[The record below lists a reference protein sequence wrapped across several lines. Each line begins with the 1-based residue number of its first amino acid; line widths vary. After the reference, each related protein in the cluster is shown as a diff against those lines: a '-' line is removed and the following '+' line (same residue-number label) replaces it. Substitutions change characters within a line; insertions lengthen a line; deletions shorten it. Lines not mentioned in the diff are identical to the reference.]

1 MEQGDSS
8 REVPPVGLEIMEQE
22 QQDTA
27 TEALIPPID
36 HSRKRRRPNADGP
49 KKKSSCWDHFIE
61 LTDVVERTAACK
73 HCHKRYRCDPKSHG
87 TSNML
92 AHSKICYKNP
102 YLENDLKQTN
112 LAFGSGG
119 LISVSPKF
127 DKEACRK
134 AITLFVIL
142 DEHPFRV
149 VDGEGFIFL
158 CNQLEP
164 LLTIPSRRTVARDCF
179 QLYLDEKL
187 RLKAYFR
194 SDCSRVALT
203 TDCWTSIQN
212 LSYITVTAHFVDND
226 WNYQKRIISFSLVPN
241 HKGETIGRKLEDVLR
256 EWGLRNVSTITADNA
271 SSNDVAVAYLKKRVH
286 IKNGL
291 MGEADFF
298 HMRCC
303 AHILNLIVNDGLK
316 EQDSSVSSIRNA
328 VRFVRSSP
336 QRALKFKECVEFS
349 RITCRKHL
357 CLDVSTR
364 WNSTY
369 MMLDAAEKFQTAFE
383 KLEGEDVGYVEW
395 FGRHGPP
402 CYTDWEKARAFVKFL
417 KIFYEATKVFSS
429 SQQVSLHTAYHQLSS
444 VFGELQEA
452 SMNLNSD
459 LASVGHEMKRKY
471 DKYWGEEKNINQ
483 FLYFGVIFDPHYK
496 FRYIEWSFDQ
506 VHGEGT
512 EKSMKMAKNVK
523 DNLFKLYTWYK
534 SAHDQT
540 NVTIRSSG
548 PSDNQSVVDAQPR
561 NSSHFLR
568 ADAFKQHLKD
578 KDTIDKKNE
587 LERSS
592 LSPAVAE
599 GLICTQNWLKPART
613 YFKDINYTEEFGI
626 TEEIISEFQQ
636 CFITAN
642 IGAAGVGAAVG
653 GATGAAIK
661 MFCLLEF
668 GILFSNVWLAYYET
682 AHLSKSCELKATK
695 LYNRSSSRIGIAEL
709 NHGKVNAQ

>member
-256 EWGLRNVSTITADNA
+256 EWGLRNVSTITVDNA

-471 DKYWGEEKNINQ
+471 DKY
-483 FLYFGVIFDPHYK
+483 
-496 FRYIEWSFDQ
+496 
-506 VHGEGT
+506 
-512 EKSMKMAKNVK
+512 
-523 DNLFKLYTWYK
+523 
-534 SAHDQT
+534 
-540 NVTIRSSG
+540 
-548 PSDNQSVVDAQPR
+548 
-561 NSSHFLR
+561 
-568 ADAFKQHLKD
+568 
-578 KDTIDKKNE
+578 
-587 LERSS
+587 
-592 LSPAVAE
+592 
-599 GLICTQNWLKPART
+599 
-613 YFKDINYTEEFGI
+613 
-626 TEEIISEFQQ
+626 
-636 CFITAN
+636 
-642 IGAAGVGAAVG
+642 
-653 GATGAAIK
+653 
-661 MFCLLEF
+661 
-668 GILFSNVWLAYYET
+668 
-682 AHLSKSCELKATK
+682 
-695 LYNRSSSRIGIAEL
+695 
-709 NHGKVNAQ
+709 